1 MSKLLSLMLVLA
13 AVASGITTSG
23 WYRLTDLKVD
33 DAPSHKTNGDR
44 WDAMAANAD
53 LMLSLS
59 SNMGDGASDVF
70 TTYVLD
76 EAGTS
81 GRWDISEDVPI
92 YCASSLDGYNL
103 LFVLTDHDTR
113 NHDEMDRG
121 WVDAADLSTRGVNEV
136 RLQRGTIVSFELTL
150 VDEVEDGMFWGGG
163 SSTSQST
170 YSDSENT
177 IRPGIILQLAE
188 SGRTR
193 PIESSELDGLSYR
206 EIKLLRNTFYAFYN
220 RPFSTDWI
228 SVFFLENLPG
238 YTGNGSSSPVLSE
251 IEASNV
257 NFILEYEEENEIPAL

>member
-1 MSKLLSLMLVLA
+1 MSKLLALLLVLT

-23 WYRLTDLKVD
+23 WYRLTDLEVE

-44 WDAMAANAD
+44 WDAIAANAD

-59 SNMGDGASDVF
+59 SNMGDGSFDAF

-103 LFVLTDHDTR
+103 MFVLTDHDTR

-136 RLQRGTIVSFELTL
+136 VLQRGTIVSFGLTL

-170 YSDSENT
+170 SSESENS
-177 IRPGIILQLAE
+177 IRPGVILQLAE
-188 SGRTR
+188 AGRTR
-193 PIESSELDGLSYR
+193 PIESSELDGLSFR
-206 EIKLLRNTFYAFYN
+206 EIKLVRNAFYAFYN
-220 RPFSTDWI
+220 RPFSSDWI

-238 YTGNGSSSPVLSE
+238 YTGSGSSNPSLAD

-257 NFILEYEEENEIPAL
+257 SFILEYEAENEIPAL